1 MIAIEDSSHLIL
13 AIAKYP
19 ERIIRSII
27 PASEEK
33 KYDDYLIKSRINV
46 SSISYI
52 SFAVTVSI
60 LFFVVFALA
69 SAVSYMVERRYF
81 LIISAFAFLAFSVAL
96 YVSFSYPEI
105 RIGEIKRDVEKN
117 FSAFVT
123 SMYALSASG
132 MPVNAIL
139 EEISKNDA
147 FGEIAQELR
156 RVMVR
161 TDIFGVDLIRALEVS
176 EKETPSKLIASIFTG
191 IRISL
196 VSNIDIASFLKE
208 KADYYQKV
216 SDSRMKIS
224 LDTLGIA
231 TESFVAV
238 VIAFPILLYITV
250 SIVSLKNRNAEF
262 FIISMAMT
270 VIFFMVFYFVF
281 RKMAGGVQ

>member
-1 MIAIEDSSHLIL
+1 MIAIENSNQLIQ

-33 KYDDYLIKSRINV
+33 KYDDYLIKARINV

-60 LFFVVFALA
+60 LFFTVFALA

-96 YVSFSYPEI
+96 YVSFGYPEI
-105 RIGEIKRDVEKN
+105 RINGIKRDVEKN

-132 MPVNAIL
+132 MPINAIL

-147 FGEIAQELR
+147 FGEIAEELR

-196 VSNIDIASFLKE
+196 ISNIDIAAFLKE

-216 SDSRMKIS
+216 YDSRLKIS
-224 LDTLGIA
+224 LDALGIA

-250 SIVSLKNRNAEF
+250 SIVSLKNQNAEF

-270 VIFFMVFYFVF
+270 AIFFMVFYLVF

>member
-1 MIAIEDSSHLIL
+1 MTAIEDSSHLIL

-19 ERIIRSII
+19 ERILRSII

-52 SFAVTVSI
+52 SFAVTVSL
-60 LFFVVFALA
+60 LFFAVFALA

-81 LIISAFAFLAFSVAL
+81 LIISAFAFLAFSVVL

-105 RIGEIKRDVEKN
+105 RIGEINRDIEKN

-147 FGEIAQELR
+147 FGEIAEELR
-156 RVMVR
+156 RVTVR
-161 TDIFGVDLIRALEVS
+161 TDIFGFDLIRALEAS
-176 EKETPSKLIASIFTG
+176 EKETPSKLMASIFTG
-191 IRISL
+191 IRISIL
-196 VSNIDIASFLKE
+196 SNVDIASFLKE

-224 LDTLGIA
+224 LDTIGIA